1 MLRGAWSWL
10 EPPDW
15 DRIVSASP
23 AATGFHAR
31 GWLEAM
37 AAWQPRFEA
46 RALGLA
52 LADGARLALPMLVRR
67 GALRRGP
74 FGRGVSSHPSTYGG
88 PVCAERLLTETDW
101 ETFLD
106 LLARAPL
113 GRIECFGNPLQPL
126 PPAAESRV
134 GVREGETHVIELES
148 LPAAAREGYPPACR
162 RAVRKAEREGVTVA
176 RSSDPAGVGEYHAL
190 HRESVARWG
199 QTAEQ
204 ALPPGVLERLVHV
217 PGVELWCAR
226 GPDGRLAAGGLFLFA
241 RAHVVYWHGALCAE
255 LAGLRPAN
263 LLHDAL
269 IEEARRRGARL
280 YDFNPSAGLEGVRAF
295 KESFGARPLRFAIW
309 RHRHPW
315 IALLAGRGRRGLTA
329 PRR

>member
-1 MLRGAWSWL
+1 MVRGAWSWL
-10 EPPDW
+10 EPSEW
-15 DRIVSASP
+15 DRIVAASP
-23 AATGFHAR
+23 AATGFHGR

-52 LADGARLALPMLVRR
+52 LADGARVALPMLVRR

-88 PVCAERLLTETDW
+88 PVCAERLLTAVDW
-101 ETFLD
+101 SAVLEA
-106 LLARAPL
+106 LARAPL
-113 GRIECFGNPLQPL
+113 GRIDCFGNPLQPL
-126 PPAAESRV
+126 PPEAESRL
-134 GVREGETHVIELES
+134 GVREGETHVIELDS
-148 LPAAAREGYPPACR
+148 LAIPAREGYPPACR
-162 RAVRKAEREGVTVA
+162 RAVRKAEREGVTLA
-176 RSSDPAGVGEYHAL
+176 RASEPGEVGEYHAI
-190 HRESVARWG
+190 HRESVERWG
-199 QTAEQ
+199 QAAEQ
-204 ALPPGVLERLVHV
+204 ALPLGVLERLVRV
-217 PGVELWCAR
+217 AGVELWCAR
-226 GPDGRLAAGGLFLFA
+226 GPDRRLAAGGLFLFA
-241 RAHVVYWHGALCAE
+241 RAHVVYWHGAMRGE

-263 LLHDAL
+263 LMHDAL

-280 YDFNPSAGLEGVRAF
+280 YDFNPSAGLEGVRGF

-315 IALLAGRGRRGLTA
+315 LGILGRGRRCGLTA